1 MNIIIIAIGSE
12 LLNGEV
18 LDTNSLFLEQELAHY
33 GQKVHRVVLIRDDMD
48 AIETMIRQCIGE
60 ADYLFIMGG
69 LGPTEDDMTR
79 YAVAKALD
87 RELVQDS
94 NELKEIQKKFEAY
107 GHKMTPNNERQSFF
121 PSGAKNLGNPI
132 GTASGF
138 YLLEKD
144 CNVFVLP
151 GVPSEL
157 KLIFQESIVLILN
170 KQFTKSIV
178 MNKLVVK
185 VIGVGESTLDT
196 MIKEEIAPKHPIRW
210 EIIAKAEGVFLKF
223 YPIDELSKDN
233 WKEPLQQDLERHLGH
248 QIYGYDSDDMDEI
261 IAKLLLKNKL
271 TLGTIESCTGG
282 SVSKYITDRSG
293 SSSYFSGGLI
303 TYTNELK
310 SRLAH
315 VDSSIIDQ
323 YGAVSTETAE
333 AMARGGKKALGCDI
347 TLSITGIAGPT
358 GGTPEKPVGTV
369 CFGVVDHK
377 DWVTVKKRIFVGN
390 REDVR
395 RRSLFYGLNLVR
407 LALLD

>member
-1 MNIIIIAIGSE
+1 MNIIIIAIGNE
-12 LLNGEV
+12 LLNGEI
-18 LDTNSLFLEQELAHY
+18 LDTNSRFLEQELAHY

-48 AIETMIRQCIGE
+48 AIETEIKRCIGE

-69 LGPTEDDMTR
+69 LGPTEDDLTR

-87 RELVQDS
+87 QELIQDL

-107 GHKMTPNNERQSFF
+107 GHKMTSNNERQSFF
-121 PSGAKNLGNPI
+121 PSAAKNLGNPI

-138 YLLEKD
+138 YLLERD

-157 KLIFQESIVLILN
+157 KLIFQDSIVPILN
-170 KQFTKSIV
+170 EQWTQSIV
-178 MNKLVVK
+178 INKLIVK

-196 MIKEEIAPKHPIRW
+196 MIKEEIAPKHSIRW

-223 YPIDELSKDN
+223 YSIDELSKDN

-248 QIYGYDSDDMDEI
+248 QIYGYDSDDMNEI
-261 IAKLLLKNKL
+261 IAKLLLKDKL
-271 TLGTIESCTGG
+271 KLGTIESCTGG
-282 SVSKYITDRSG
+282 YVSKYITDRSG
-293 SSSYFSGGLI
+293 SSRYYVGGMI
-303 TYTNELK
+303 TYTNDLK
-310 SRLAH
+310 NRLAH
-315 VDSSIIDQ
+315 VSSKLLEQ
-323 YGAVSTETAE
+323 YGAVSVETAE

-347 TLSITGIAGPT
+347 ALSITGIAGPT

-377 DWVTVKKRIFVGN
+377 DRITVKKRIFVGN

-395 RRSLFYGLNLVR
+395 RRSLFYGLNLLR